1 MCGIAGIINFN
12 NSPREEDLLLMM
24 KKIKHRGPDDEGVL
38 LDGNIALGH
47 VRLSIQDLSKAG
59 HQPMFC
65 DENRYAIIFN
75 GEIYNFI
82 ELREE
87 LKSKYEFVT
96 STDTEVILAAYKTW
110 GKECL
115 DKFNGDWA
123 FVIYDTKTKELFGA
137 RDRYGIKPFYYYKDE
152 DQLILASEMK
162 AIIPLLKNRIPND
175 KLIYEYLLYNRT
187 DQSHE
192 TFFKNV
198 IKLKHGHYFTIKGKE
213 LIVEKW
219 YDLNEK
225 LKNPVS
231 MDPTKYRELL
241 KKAVEIRLRSDVP
254 LGVSLSGGIDSSS
267 ITSVV
272 YNDFHQKSIHT
283 FSAIYGKGEW
293 ADESDFIDAYKTTL
307 KNMHYTSP
315 NAETFYNDFENF
327 IEAQGEPIASIGP
340 YAQYKVMELA
350 QGNVTVTLDGQG
362 ADEQLAGYHYF
373 FGSYYKELFTNFKWL
388 RLIKEVTYYL
398 TKHKST
404 EALKY
409 MLFYL
414 LPGSIQRKLGGKIYG
429 YINDDFASKWEKV
442 STIGEDLYNPK
453 TLNESLVDH
462 FEYKLEHL
470 LKWDDLNAMN
480 FSIESRV
487 PFLDHHLVEA
497 TLPASPKLKI
507 NKAETKYLLR
517 ESVKDILPE
526 KIYKRRDK
534 KGFSTPSDQWFRSS
548 AFQKYITDVLD
559 SESFKD
565 RGYFNV
571 KKCKENYLRHLK
583 GEVNITKDIWKWIN
597 LEVWFR
603 KFID

>member
-1 MCGIAGIINFN
+1 MCGITGIINFK
-12 NSPREEDLLLMM
+12 NSPREEDLRLMM
-24 KKIKHRGPDDEGVL
+24 KNLKHRGPDDEGVL
-38 LDGNIALGH
+38 LDNNIALGH
-47 VRLSIQDLSKAG
+47 VRLSIQDLSEAG

-65 DENRYAIIFN
+65 NDNRYAIIFN

-87 LKSKYEFVT
+87 LKAKYNFVT
-96 STDTEVILAAYKTW
+96 STDTEVILASYKIW

-123 FVIYDTKTKELFGA
+123 FVIYDTQTKEIFGA

-152 DQLILASEMK
+152 NQLILASEMK
-162 AIIPLLKNRIPND
+162 AIIPLLKNRTPND

-192 TFFKNV
+192 TFFENV
-198 IKLKHGHYFTIKGKE
+198 IKLKHGHYLTIRGEE
-213 LIVEKW
+213 LEVKQW
-219 YDLNEK
+219 YNLKEK
-225 LKNPVS
+225 LNNPPT
-231 MDPTKYRELL
+231 MDPAKYRELL
-241 KKAVEIRLRSDVP
+241 KNAVGIRLRSDVP

-267 ITSVV
+267 ITSIV
-272 YNDFHQKSIHT
+272 YDDFHEKNIHT
-283 FSAIYGKGEW
+283 FSAVYGKGEW
-293 ADESDFIDAYKTTL
+293 ADESDFIDAYNSTL
-307 KNMHYTSP
+307 KNMHFISP
-315 NAETFYNDFENF
+315 NADTFYSDFENF

-340 YAQYKVMELA
+340 YAQYKVMQLA

-373 FGSYYKELFTNFKWL
+373 FGSYYKELLTSFKLL
-388 RLIKEVTYYL
+388 RLVREVIYYIK
-398 TKHKST
+398 KHKSID
-404 EALKY
+404 ALKY

-414 LPGSIQRKLGGKIYG
+414 LPASIQRKLGGKIYG
-429 YINDDFASKWEKV
+429 YINADFASKWEKK
-442 STIGEDLYNPK
+442 STLGEDLYNPK

-462 FEYKLEHL
+462 FEFKLEHL

-487 PFLDHHLVEA
+487 PFLDHFLVEA
-497 TLPASPKLKI
+497 TLPLSPKLKI
-507 NKAETKYLLR
+507 QKAETKYLLR
-517 ESVKDILPE
+517 ESVKNILPE

-534 KGFSTPSDQWFRSS
+534 KGFSTPSDKWFRSPD
-548 AFQKYITDVLD
+548 FQKYITNLLD
-559 SESFKD
+559 SDTFKE

-571 KKCKENYLRHLK
+571 KKCKENYQRHLNC
-583 GEVNITKDIWKWIN
+583 EINIAKDIWKWIN